1 MRKIKNRKKRDETKT
16 VTKSRLGGEPFL
28 HRLLLEKCFNFGC
41 RCWSVTY
48 FFLIIIAIE
57 QHCHFCFHLPGTT
70 IIIPFRL
77 HITLKMFVPNPYK
90 RAKFID
96 DESTGAAGSLSLSD
110 LHEQMVEFVHSAV
123 DNFTENNPHMY
134 ELMTLTDD
142 ERAMDKLQRILQ
154 EQKQFVDQAV
164 TMYLDVIM
172 PSISNP
178 AFVVLASNFAA
189 SVYEIKLQSI
199 LQNIDMCPHSPT
211 SSTSSCSEKTCSDSD
226 SVGFVSIDLPVEPP
240 HMTTPVKMP
249 EISPF
254 SLKSYAYRMDASFA
268 AKSLPFDHEDTEVAN
283 LLNFDE
289 YDAMRN
295 VHSPLHSVPSPF
307 SLLAG
312 SVVDMHAA
320 VTSA

>member
-1 MRKIKNRKKRDETKT
+1 
-16 VTKSRLGGEPFL
+16 
-28 HRLLLEKCFNFGC
+28 
-41 RCWSVTY
+41 
-48 FFLIIIAIE
+48 
-57 QHCHFCFHLPGTT
+57 
-70 IIIPFRL
+70 
-77 HITLKMFVPNPYK
+77 MFVSNPYK
-90 RAKFID
+90 RARLID
-96 DESTGAAGSLSLSD
+96 QEPNQLSLSD
-110 LHEQMVEFVHSAV
+110 LQEQMAEFVHSAM

-134 ELMTLTDD
+134 ELMTLTDN
-142 ERAMDKLQRILQ
+142 ERAMVKLQRILQ

-211 SSTSSCSEKTCSDSD
+211 SSTSSCSEKTSCDSD
-226 SVGFVSIDLPVEPP
+226 LDSVCFVGIDLPVEPQ
-240 HMTTPVKMP
+240 HIVTPVKMP